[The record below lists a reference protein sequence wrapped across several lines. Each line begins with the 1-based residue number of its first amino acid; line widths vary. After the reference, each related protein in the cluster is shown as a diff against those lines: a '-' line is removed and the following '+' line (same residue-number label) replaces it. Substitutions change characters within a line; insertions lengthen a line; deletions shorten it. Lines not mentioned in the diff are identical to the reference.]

1 VEELSKDFEVI
12 VLGNGRHPETLYAR
26 IGVDYRHYPLSRG
39 INPFADLRSLT
50 SLFLLFRALRPQI
63 VHTYDTKPSALGRLA
78 AFLARVPVIAGTLP
92 GMGSLYADN
101 RLRTRLSRGPYQ
113 LTQKLAC
120 RLSDVTILQN
130 VEDRNDLVAR
140 GVVAPA
146 TTLIIAGSGVDTA
159 RFQPGI
165 APEAASRARGS
176 LGLES
181 TGAVVTMLS
190 RVIRSKG
197 VLEFAEAARR
207 IHPALPEAQFLL
219 VGPIDAASRD
229 RLTSAELASV
239 RASVLCDGRRPD
251 VASVLGVTDVFVLPS
266 FYMEGVPRALLEA
279 AACGLAIVTTN
290 VRGCRD
296 VIVDGVSGI
305 LVPPRDVE
313 ALRAA
318 IVSLLQDPEKR
329 ARFGQEARRRAV
341 SEFDILKVAARTR
354 DLYRRLL
361 GELAFAPQDRGSR

>member
-1 VEELSKDFEVI
+1 
-12 VLGNGRHPETLYAR
+12 
-26 IGVDYRHYPLSRG
+26 
-39 INPFADLRSLT
+39 
-50 SLFLLFRALRPQI
+50 
-63 VHTYDTKPSALGRLA
+63 
-78 AFLARVPVIAGTLP
+78 
-92 GMGSLYADN
+92 
-101 RLRTRLSRGPYQ
+101 
-113 LTQKLAC
+113 
-120 RLSDVTILQN
+120 
-130 VEDRNDLVAR
+130 
-140 GVVAPA
+140 
-146 TTLIIAGSGVDTA
+146 
-159 RFQPGI
+159 
-165 APEAASRARGS
+165 
-176 LGLES
+176 
-181 TGAVVTMLS
+181 
-190 RVIRSKG
+190 
-197 VLEFAEAARR
+197 
-207 IHPALPEAQFLL
+207 LPEAQFLL

-239 RASVLCDGRRPD
+239 RASVLCDGPRPD